1 MRRTLGLLAAAA
13 ASLLI
18 SPTAGTAAGTAHP
31 GLTPVVLFPAF
42 HFTKLQVTVRDQTA
56 FPGCPRSGSFQ
67 DWFLNPDQGTT
78 FSQICR
84 DELLTLRYDR
94 RSHAPMRLRFS
105 NQRGVSVR
113 IVDYGS
119 PASAPFYGPLY
130 NALEAAGYVA
140 GRNLRVAGYDARLTP
155 DMGGF
160 LRRTKHLIERTSRQ
174 NGGRPVQLIG
184 HSNGPLYAQ
193 YLLTHTSHA
202 WRHRYIHGFS
212 PIAGNLPGQGS
223 LYSILFT
230 GLNIEDFTYPTT
242 AAQARSSADMYLTA
256 PSSWMS
262 AADPKIF
269 GRSEIVVKDAA
280 TGRSYT
286 PADWPRLL
294 RNAHLRWLIPVAR
307 HYIGFVKFADPAHFP
322 DVDVH
327 AEKGSGIPT
336 VVGAVLP
343 NLQVGQV
350 LDPNTATFFLRDGD
364 VNQEQTTNLA
374 TRVWSAMSCFRYRL
388 TNHPGVD
395 HFSLPSNPAVIH
407 ALLADLRR
415 PRSHCA

>member
-1 MRRTLGLLAAAA
+1 MLGLLAVAT
-13 ASLLI
+13 ASMLFA
-18 SPTAGTAAGTAHP
+18 PAAGTAAESGHQ

-42 HFTKLQVTVRDQTA
+42 HFTKLEVTVRDQTA

-67 DWFLNPDQGTT
+67 DWFQNPHQGTR
-78 FSQICR
+78 FSQVCR
-84 DELLTLRYDR
+84 NELLTLRYDR
-94 RSHAPMRLRFS
+94 RSHRPMRLRFS

-113 IVDYGS
+113 ILDYGS
-119 PASAPFYGPLY
+119 TASAPFYEPLY
-130 NALEAAGYVA
+130 RALEAAGYV
-140 GRNLRVAGYDARLTP
+140 RDRSIRVAGYDARLTP

-160 LRRTKHLIERTSRQ
+160 LRRTKRLVERTYRA
-174 NGGRPVQLIG
+174 NGDRPVQLIG

-212 PIAGNLPGQGS
+212 PIAGNFPGQGA
-223 LYSILFT
+223 LYPLLFT
-230 GLNIEDFTYPTT
+230 GLNIEDFSYPATP
-242 AAQARSSADMYLTA
+242 AGARTSARMYLTA

-262 AADPKIF
+262 AADPRIF
-269 GRSEIVVKDAA
+269 GRREVVVKDAA

-286 PADWPRLL
+286 PAGWRRLL
-294 RNAHLRWLIPVAR
+294 RDAGLRWAIPIAR
-307 HYIGFVKFADPAHFP
+307 HYIGFVRFADRAHFP

-343 NLQVGQV
+343 NLRVGQV
-350 LDPNTATFFLRDGD
+350 LDPATATFFTRDGD
-364 VNQEQTTNLA
+364 VNQEDITNGA
-374 TRVWSAMSCFRYRL
+374 VRAWRRMSCFRFRL
-388 TNHPGVD
+388 TDHPGVD
-395 HFSLPSNPAVIH
+395 HFSLPSNPSVIR

-415 PRSHCA
+415 PRSRCG

>member
-1 MRRTLGLLAAAA
+1 MRRTLGLLATVAAT
-13 ASLLI
+13 LLI
-18 SPTAGTAAGTAHP
+18 APAAGTAAGTAHG

-42 HFTKLQVTVRDQTA
+42 HFTKLEVTVHDQTA

-67 DWFLNPDQGTT
+67 DWFMNPDQGTT

-105 NQRGVSVR
+105 NQRGVSVH
-113 IVDYGS
+113 IIDYGS
-119 PASAPFYGPLY
+119 PASAPFYDPLY
-130 NALEAAGYVA
+130 HALEAAGYVA
-140 GRNLRVAGYDARLTP
+140 GKSIRVAGYDARLTP

-160 LRRTKHLIERTSRQ
+160 LRRTKRLVEQTYRQ
-174 NGGRPVQLIG
+174 NGDRPVQLIG

-230 GLNIEDFTYPTT
+230 GLNIENFTYPTT
-242 AAQARSSADMYLTA
+242 PAQARSSADMYLTA

-269 GRSEIVVKDAA
+269 GHSEVVVKDAA

-286 PADWPRLL
+286 PADWPSLL
-294 RNAHLRWLIPVAR
+294 RAAHLRWLIPVAR
-307 HYIGFVKFADPAHFP
+307 HYIGFVKFADRADFP

-343 NLQVGQV
+343 NLHVGQV
-350 LDPNTATFFLRDGD
+350 LDPNTATFILRDGD

-374 TRVWSAMSCFRYRL
+374 TRVWRKMSCFRYRL

-395 HFSLPSNPAVIH
+395 HFSLPSNPSVIH

-415 PRSHCA
+415 PRSHCG